1 MKNILI
7 VGASGL
13 IGIHLIQLCLSLK
26 WTITTFSFSNKK
38 TAYPIN
44 QLPWNP
50 KSIVSDE
57 NINLELVK
65 AMNEAD
71 VVINMAG
78 STVAKGRLGKKVKD
92 SVLQSRIEAT
102 SALVK
107 LFNQVENKD
116 KVWIQ
121 MSGSSFYG
129 SQADNEITETT
140 TSAGNLFLAD
150 VSKAWEGAVDPI
162 RDQVKRLIILRM
174 GLVIAKDS
182 PAFQRII
189 LPILLFSGGPLASGK
204 QYWPWVHVD
213 DVVHGMAY
221 LIEHDSANGIFNI
234 GSPNPETQLNFT
246 KIVGK
251 AYKRPVL
258 FPNLPAWFLRLVAG
272 NAINELVMP
281 SQRMLPKHLLD
292 IGYKFKYPNLK
303 KALEKIRE

>member
-13 IGIHLIQLCLSLK
+13 IGKHLIQLCLSLK
-26 WTITTFSFSNKK
+26 WSITTFSYSNKK

-50 KSIVSDE
+50 KFIISDE
-57 NINLELVK
+57 NINLELVN

-102 SALVK
+102 SALVR

>member
-13 IGIHLIQLCLSLK
+13 IGKHLIQLCLSLK
-26 WTITTFSFSNKK
+26 WTITTFSYSNKK

-50 KSIVSDE
+50 KFIISDE
-57 NINLELVK
+57 NINLELVN

-102 SALVK
+102 SALVR

-162 RDQVKRLIILRM
+162 RNQVNRLIILRM

>member
-13 IGIHLIQLCLSLK
+13 IGKHLIQLCLSLK
-26 WTITTFSFSNKK
+26 WSITTFSYSNKK

-50 KSIVSDE
+50 KFIISDE
-57 NINLELVK
+57 NINLELVN

-102 SALVK
+102 SALVR

-162 RDQVKRLIILRM
+162 RDQVNRLIILRM